1 MSNLGFRTF
10 LSACPI
16 FNVLSDSF
24 LYQMCRIKSSR
35 AASHLLF
42 SFSTLFSPKGW
53 NDCNSSLCRSLKPVL
68 KINIISFCSL
78 HRIGTVIA

>member
-24 LYQMCRIKSSR
+24 LYQAGRIKPSDT
-35 AASHLLF
+35 AMNLLF
-42 SFSTLFSPKGW
+42 SFFTLFSPKGW
-53 NDCNSSLCRSLKPVL
+53 NDCNSRLCRSLKPVL
-68 KINIISFCSL
+68 KINNVSFR
-78 HRIGTVIA
+78 H